1 MELGLFR
8 FRYPEIQGR
17 IRQKNEQKTE
27 LGKWKISVAVS
38 GCLGFGVVFGLP
50 PPARSGEKWGW
61 CHHTLEI
68 PRQAQG
74 MGSVLCLGRKGKE
87 CFFG

>member
-27 LGKWKISVAVS
+27 LGKWKYRWRSVVVSDLVWYSVFLPLLEAVRN
-38 GCLGFGVVFGLP
+38 G
-50 PPARSGEKWGW
+50 GW

-87 CFFG
+87 CFFR